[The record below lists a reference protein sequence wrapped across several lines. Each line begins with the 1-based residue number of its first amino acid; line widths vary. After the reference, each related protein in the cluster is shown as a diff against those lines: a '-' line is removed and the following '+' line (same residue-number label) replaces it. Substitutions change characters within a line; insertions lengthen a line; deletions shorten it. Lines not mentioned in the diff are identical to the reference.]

1 MSKTILYF
9 AAVSFARVS
18 ASQGE
23 GDYAGGG
30 NQRFNGLEMI
40 PDAEP
45 VNNARVERD
54 NAYIAFL
61 ARLREI
67 RFAQMAGRVAGRVD
81 PRGADGAG
89 GRRMLRKN

>member
-9 AAVSFARVS
+9 AAVSVARVS
-18 ASQGE
+18 ASQGQ
-23 GDYAGGG
+23 GDNGGGG
-30 NQRFNGLEMI
+30 NQRTHGLEMI

-45 VNNARVERD
+45 VNNAQVERD
-54 NAYIAFL
+54 NAWIAFL
-61 ARLREI
+61 AEQI
-67 RFAQMAGRVAGRVD
+67 RIAQNAGRVPGRVD